1 MRKQDNHT
9 FLTTA
14 PIHRVIPAMAVPTI
28 ISMLVTSIYNLVDT
42 YFVGL
47 INTQATAAVGA
58 GENVTIELPP
68 VTLQNFEN
76 NAEDTE
82 RLLVTP

>member
-1 MRKQDNHT
+1 MKLILMAEATSNLLKMPRFSMRKQDNYT

-14 PIHRVIPAMAVPTI
+14 PIRRVIPAMAVPTI

-47 INTQATAAVGA
+47 INT
-58 GENVTIELPP
+58 
-68 VTLQNFEN
+68 
-76 NAEDTE
+76 
-82 RLLVTP
+82 